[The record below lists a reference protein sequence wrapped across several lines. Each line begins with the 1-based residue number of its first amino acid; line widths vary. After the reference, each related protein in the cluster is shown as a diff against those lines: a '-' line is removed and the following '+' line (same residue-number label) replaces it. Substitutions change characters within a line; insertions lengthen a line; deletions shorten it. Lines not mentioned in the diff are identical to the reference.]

1 MGFGTQRFYSILV
14 SVTFL
19 VIYTRLCLANNRSN
33 VKWRRQSSH
42 CNLYEGSWV
51 MDDFYPLYDSLTCP
65 HIRKEFDCQKYG
77 RPDKLYLKYRWQPNE
92 CDLPRYSVS
101 LFLCTFLHSVCIGWL
116 ALFCQACE
124 SLETSFLKR
133 KNVGHSRSY
142 LPWPTLYLTTFRK
155 VDFCDF
161 LKKWILFFSFALV
174 PTFFFQRFFQYGCYL
189 FSGSLLIALG
199 YI

>member
-1 MGFGTQRFYSILV
+1 MSLICCLCLWETFKVTFFSRFFKILTWKILCLQLSLCCIYITILISLTLSKSLSAEKKKMGFGAQRFYSIVV

-116 ALFCQACE
+116 ALFC
-124 SLETSFLKR
+124 
-133 KNVGHSRSY
+133 
-142 LPWPTLYLTTFRK
+142 
-155 VDFCDF
+155 
-161 LKKWILFFSFALV
+161 
-174 PTFFFQRFFQYGCYL
+174 
-189 FSGSLLIALG
+189 
-199 YI
+199 